1 MPQLRCMCVLV
12 CIRMEQNY
20 VWSRIATLFAM
31 ETYSSYVAA
40 ASVACDVWM
49 PQLRL
54 RAATSVACFFCVS
67 LMTPR
72 VASGRVVRTASVL
85 AVRFEFV

>member
-1 MPQLRCMCVLV
+1 
-12 CIRMEQNY
+12 MEQNY

-54 RAATSVACFFCVS
+54 RFFFCVS

-72 VASGRVVRTASVL
+72 VPSGRVLGRPCSTARLEYADAAATVHVCPRL
-85 AVRFEFV
+85 H